1 VSDELLGLLQVLQIP
16 PPRRREEI
24 KPIEERS
31 RVETGINHE
40 TEINEREIFL
50 DKEDTT
56 SIKDVNYKIKEM
68 KNKDIDERGIMN
80 EVNEEAKEEEEDDEG
95 VKEEESYLEN
105 THLKLYL
112 PSISPSGTK
121 FKRKR

>member
-1 VSDELLGLLQVLQIP
+1 MSDELLGLLQVLQIP
-16 PPRRREEI
+16 PPGRREET
-24 KPIEERS
+24 KPVEERS

-56 SIKDVNYKIKEM
+56 SIKDVNYKINEM
-68 KNKDIDERGIMN
+68 KNEDIDERGIMN
-80 EVNEEAKEEEEDDEG
+80 EVNEEEKEEEEEDEG
-95 VKEEESYLEN
+95 VKESYLEN

-112 PSISPSGTK
+112 PSISASGTK